1 MLTKSGHQKGQH
13 SYPNDLK
20 RHADL
25 DHVADLNAAAGE
37 PDDVRGRPGG
47 EDVGK
52 LGPNGPGD
60 HEEQRVDAHGLGYLN
75 KQWNDER
82 GRGVVRSE
90 LRDGTAHQAHR
101 RRYGPIRRFLQ
112 KVQRPR
118 QYVGEAAGP
127 DAISNGEARA

>member
-75 KQWNDER
+75 KQRDDER
-82 GRGVVRSE
+82 GRGVVGSE
-90 LRDGTAHQAHR
+90 LRDATAH
-101 RRYGPIRRFLQ
+101 
-112 KVQRPR
+112 
-118 QYVGEAAGP
+118 
-127 DAISNGEARA
+127 